1 MVNTEPRLRP
11 PAPAAYRAVL
21 VMELLGERR
30 APVTITE
37 AARALTL
44 PKSTVANLLTS
55 LESAGM
61 VRRHTRGWLLGYKVL
76 ELSRSMLVAT
86 DLVTEFRHTVAGLP
100 TLVRDTALL
109 AVLDGTDVI
118 YVDRHDGQQP
128 VRYINEIG
136 SRMPAA
142 VTALGRAMLAA
153 LPAPD
158 LEQRLAGLTALPQ
171 LTPRSLRSVADLRED
186 LDRIRDRGYAIDSEQ
201 GVAGVACFGVAV
213 TGPLTPTAVSVSLL
227 ARRVTPD
234 LQARLVA
241 DLAALARRLRAV
253 EQQ

>member
-1 MVNTEPRLRP
+1 MVNTERQFRP

-21 VMELLGERR
+21 LLELLGERR
-30 APVTITE
+30 EPVTITG

-55 LESAGM
+55 LEGAGM
-61 VRRHTRGWLLGYKVL
+61 VRRHPRGWLLGYKVL

-100 TLVRDTALL
+100 TLARDTALL
-109 AVLDGTDVI
+109 AVLDGLDVV

-128 VRYINEIG
+128 VRYINEVG
-136 SRMPAA
+136 SRMPAV

-153 LPAPD
+153 LPAAE
-158 LEQRLAGLTALPQ
+158 LEHRLSDVTELPQ
-171 LTPRSLRSVADLRED
+171 LTPRSLRSTADLRRD
-186 LDRIRDRGYAIDSEQ
+186 LDRVRDRGYAIDSEQ
-201 GVAGVACFGVAV
+201 GVSGVACFGVAV
-213 TGPLTPTAVSVSLL
+213 RGPHTPTAVRVSLL

-241 DLAALARRLRAV
+241 DLAVLARRLRDV
-253 EQQ
+253 EQP